1 MNAREALPDMPRV
14 PPASVPPARRR
25 VAGLRVP
32 SRRPPR
38 PGDFLETRYLKPLSI
53 NQTELAHA
61 LGISRRRVN
70 ELINGKRGI
79 TPDTAVRLA
88 LFFGNE
94 PMFWMH
100 LQVAWDMHV
109 ALREHSKSSAKGVR

>member
-1 MNAREALPDMPRV
+1 MNAREALPELARGAA
-14 PPASVPPARRR
+14 PASTPVRRR
-25 VAGLRVP
+25 ASGLRVP

-53 NQTELAHA
+53 NQTELAQA

-100 LQVAWDMHV
+100 LQVAWDMHM
-109 ALREHSKSSAKGVR
+109 ALRAHQRTSAKGVR

>member
-1 MNAREALPDMPRV
+1 MNAREALPDPLRTAAAG
-14 PPASVPPARRR
+14 PLPARRR
-25 VAGLRVP
+25 VGGLRMP

-53 NQTELAHA
+53 NQTELAQA

-88 LFFGNE
+88 LYFGNE

-109 ALREHSKSSAKGVR
+109 ALREHAASRRK

>member
-1 MNAREALPDMPRV
+1 VNAREALPELARAAA
-14 PPASVPPARRR
+14 PASTPVRRR
-25 VAGLRVP
+25 VSGLRVP

-53 NQTELAHA
+53 NQTELAQA

-100 LQVAWDMHV
+100 LQVAWDMHM
-109 ALREHSKSSAKGVR
+109 ALRAHQRTSAKGVR

>member
-1 MNAREALPDMPRV
+1 MNAREALPG
-14 PPASVPPARRR
+14 
-25 VAGLRVP
+25 VAGATPPGMAPSPVRARAGALRVS

-38 PGDFLETRYLKPLSI
+38 PGDFLETRYMKPLSI

-88 LFFGNE
+88 LYFGNE

-109 ALREHSKSSAKGVR
+109 ALREHAASRRK

>member
-1 MNAREALPDMPRV
+1 M
-14 PPASVPPARRR
+14 
-25 VAGLRVP
+25 
-32 SRRPPR
+32 
-38 PGDFLETRYLKPLSI
+38 
-53 NQTELAHA
+53 
-61 LGISRRRVN
+61 N

-109 ALREHSKSSAKGVR
+109 ALRAHQRTSAKGRS